1 MFYTSLY
8 FFKNSMKKFIIPFL
22 VISSVILLDQ
32 VLKLWIHETMTLGQ
46 ERAVFG
52 NWFYLHY
59 TENPGMAF
67 GMELSMKYG
76 KLILTGFRLVVVIGI
91 IWYLIKLIN
100 EQANKWF
107 IICVSLVVAGAMG
120 NIIDSTFYGVLLNNA
135 PYGSPTR
142 WFHGRVIDMLYF
154 PVIEGHFPEW
164 FPIWKGEDFVFF
176 RPVFNLADTSISTG
190 VISIFVF
197 QKRFFAH
204 KEHEAEQEHSEA
216 AIDST
221 PQESDINHQS

>member
-1 MFYTSLY
+1 
-8 FFKNSMKKFIIPFL
+8 MKKFIIPF
-22 VISSVILLDQ
+22 
-32 VLKLWIHETMTLGQ
+32 
-46 ERAVFG
+46 
-52 NWFYLHY
+52 
-59 TENPGMAF
+59 
-67 GMELSMKYG
+67 
-76 KLILTGFRLVVVIGI
+76 
-91 IWYLIKLIN
+91 
-100 EQANKWF
+100 
-107 IICVSLVVAGAMG
+107 
-120 NIIDSTFYGVLLNNA
+120 LNNA

-204 KEHEAEQEHSEA
+204 AENEVKQEHLGA
-216 AIDST
+216 DIT
-221 PQESDINHQS
+221 PASQEGDNNHPN